1 MNDKLVK
8 ILVLEGG
15 GVFGSGIARFLSFVG
30 GRDGK
35 KDLDGVDAIA
45 GTSVGSILAL
55 SYCAGHSFKD
65 VEKFF
70 RANLKD
76 CFKKRPI
83 AKVLPMV
90 TPMYD
95 SDSLYSVLRKS
106 MGYKTIGDIR
116 DIYPNL
122 DVFVNATNVTKDTYK
137 VFDNIEG
144 QDDDMLLADVAAYS
158 SAAPS
163 YFKGRDYNGDCLVD
177 GGMISN
183 CMVID
188 AAAGLHHKRGIPF
201 SRMDILALG
210 TGREKDNDPST
221 VKRYNNYTL
230 LELCKKIIVPYVT
243 LANQTFTTFTAENMG
258 FHSFT
263 YYNPI
268 VRGTEMDNTNEVPEI
283 IRQCEEHRYE
293 FLDVWYRWL
302 SQKK

>member
-1 MNDKLVK
+1 MDDKLVK

-15 GVFGSGIARFLSFVG
+15 GVFGAGPARFLSFVG
-30 GRDGK
+30 NPEDKG
-35 KDLDGVDAIA
+35 DLNGIDAIA
-45 GTSVGSILAL
+45 GTSVGAILAL
-55 SYCAGHSFKD
+55 SYCSGRSFRFMD
-65 VEKFF
+65 KFF
-70 RANLKD
+70 RSNLKQ
-76 CFKKRPI
+76 CFKKRTI
-83 AKVLPMV
+83 AKILPMV

-95 SDSLYSVLRKS
+95 SDSLYEVLVES
-106 MGYKTIGDIR
+106 MGYKTLGDIR
-116 DIYPNL
+116 NIYPNL

-137 VFDNIEG
+137 VFDNIG
-144 QDDDMLLADVAAYS
+144 HQDDDMCLADVAAYS

-163 YFKGRDYNGDCLVD
+163 YFRGRDYNGDCLVD

-188 AAAGLHHKRGIPF
+188 SAAGLHHKRHVPF

-221 VKRYNNYTL
+221 VSKYNCYTL

-243 LANQTFTTFTAENMG
+243 LSNQTFTTFTAENMG

-268 VRGTEMDNTNEVPEI
+268 VRGTEMDNINEVPDI
-283 IRQCEEHRYE
+283 LKQCDEHRYE
-293 FLDVWYRWL
+293 FIETWYDWL
-302 SQKK
+302 HKK